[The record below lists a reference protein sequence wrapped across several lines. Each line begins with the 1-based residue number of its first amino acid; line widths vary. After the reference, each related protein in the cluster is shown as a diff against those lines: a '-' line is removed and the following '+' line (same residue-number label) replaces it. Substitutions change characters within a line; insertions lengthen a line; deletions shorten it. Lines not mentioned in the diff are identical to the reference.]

1 VTGAELGSVLAAA
14 GLVPLLCLPDL
25 RLRAA
30 GFIAFTAGICV
41 LAADLLHSPIA
52 RVRVQVTDRPALAA
66 GAAIVGLATL
76 AGAAWLL
83 RRRPWLLLIAAVAT
97 APARIPVHA
106 AGEDAHLLLPLYAVL
121 AVGWL
126 VLGWSLLRGDA
137 AAPQLGWAGRF
148 ASAFLL
154 WSAISL
160 SWSADSHQGG
170 IELLFFLLPFG
181 LLAALVAA
189 GPLGRWELRLALIVQ
204 VVLGVG
210 FALVGFYQYA
220 AKDVFWNP
228 KIIVGNEYASFFR
241 VNSLFWDASIYG
253 RFMAVTIV
261 LVAGVAVYRRLTP
274 QLGVLI
280 VVLFAGLYIS
290 YSQSSLLALAAGSLV
305 LATTVWPR
313 RVTIAVIAAGLAI
326 GLGGLAVSLAGNSAR
341 NVSSDRSHLLDL
353 GRHVIAEHPLAGAGV
368 GGFAR
373 AAVADTKTPWK
384 TTAAESH
391 TTPMT
396 VLAELGPLG
405 LLAYLGL
412 LGALALDGIRLPRS
426 AVRMTLLA
434 VGAALLVSSLFY
446 NAFFEDP
453 TTWIVLGL
461 LAALAARSSTISGA
475 VVTAPAPQTT
485 EAER

>member
-1 VTGAELGSVLAAA
+1 VTGAELGSVIASA
-14 GLVPLLCLPDL
+14 GLVPLLCAGDL

-30 GFIAFTAGICV
+30 GYVAWTVGVVV

-66 GAAIVGLATL
+66 GAAVVGLAVL
-76 AGAAWLL
+76 VAAAWLL

-121 AVGWL
+121 AVGWA

-148 ASAFLL
+148 AAAFVL
-154 WSAISL
+154 WSGISL
-160 SWSADSHQGG
+160 SWSADPHQGG
-170 IELLFFLLPFG
+170 IEMLFFLLPFG
-181 LLAALVAA
+181 LLTVLVAS
-189 GPLGRWELRLALIVQ
+189 GPMGRWELRLALAVQ
-204 VVLGVG
+204 VVLGAA
-210 FALVGFYQYA
+210 FALVAFYQYA

-261 LVAGVAVYRRLTP
+261 LLAGVAVYRRLTP
-274 QLGVLI
+274 PLGILI
-280 VVLFAGLYIS
+280 VVLFAGLYVA

-313 RVTIAVIAAGLAI
+313 RVTIAVIAAGLII

-353 GRHVIAEHPLAGAGV
+353 GRHVIAEHPLGGAGI

-384 TTAAESH
+384 TTSAESH

-412 LGALALDGIRLPRS
+412 LAALVLDGIRPPFS
-426 AVRMTLLA
+426 PVRMTLLA
-434 VGAALLVSSLFY
+434 AGAALLVSSLFY

-453 TTWIVLGL
+453 ATWIVLGL

-475 VVTAPAPQTT
+475 LTAPAPQRT

>member
-1 VTGAELGSVLAAA
+1 
-14 GLVPLLCLPDL
+14 
-25 RLRAA
+25 
-30 GFIAFTAGICV
+30 
-41 LAADLLHSPIA
+41 
-52 RVRVQVTDRPALAA
+52 
-66 GAAIVGLATL
+66 
-76 AGAAWLL
+76 
-83 RRRPWLLLIAAVAT
+83 
-97 APARIPVHA
+97 
-106 AGEDAHLLLPLYAVL
+106 
-121 AVGWL
+121 
-126 VLGWSLLRGDA
+126 
-137 AAPQLGWAGRF
+137 
-148 ASAFLL
+148 
-154 WSAISL
+154 
-160 SWSADSHQGG
+160 
-170 IELLFFLLPFG
+170 
-181 LLAALVAA
+181 
-189 GPLGRWELRLALIVQ
+189 
-204 VVLGVG
+204 
-210 FALVGFYQYA
+210 
-220 AKDVFWNP
+220 
-228 KIIVGNEYASFFR
+228 
-241 VNSLFWDASIYG
+241 
-253 RFMAVTIV
+253 V

-280 VVLFAGLYIS
+280 VVLFAGLYVS

-326 GLGGLAVSLAGNSAR
+326 GVGGLAVSLAGNSAR

-373 AAVADTKTPWK
+373 AAVADTRTPWK

-412 LGALALDGIRLPRS
+412 LGALVLDGIRLPRS

-434 VGAALLVSSLFY
+434 VGAALVMSSLFY

>member
-1 VTGAELGSVLAAA
+1 MTGAELGSILAAA

-30 GFIAFTAGICV
+30 GYVAFTAGICV

-52 RVRVQVTDRPALAA
+52 RTRVEVTDRPVLAFGA
-66 GAAIVGLATL
+66 GVVGLAAL
-76 AGAAWLL
+76 AGAAYLV
-83 RRRPWLLLIAAVAT
+83 RRRPWLLLLAAVAT

-121 AVGWL
+121 AAGW
-126 VLGWSLLRGDA
+126 VALGWAIVRGDA
-137 AAPQLGWAGRF
+137 PAPQLGWAGRF
-148 ASAFLL
+148 AAAFVL

-160 SWSADSHQGG
+160 TWSADPHQGG
-170 IELLFFLLPFG
+170 IELLFFLLPFA

-189 GPLGRWELRLALIVQ
+189 GPRGPWELRQALVVQ
-204 VVLGVG
+204 LVLGVA
-210 FALVGFYQYA
+210 FALVAFYQYA

-261 LVAGVAVYRRLTP
+261 LAAGVAVYRKLTP
-274 QLGVLI
+274 PLGVLI
-280 VVLFAGLYIS
+280 VVLFAGLYIA

-305 LATTVWPR
+305 LAVTVWPR
-313 RVTIAVIAAGLAI
+313 RVTIAVIAVGLVV
-326 GLGGLAVSLAGNSAR
+326 GLGGLAVSLSGNSAR
-341 NVSSDRSHLLDL
+341 NVSSDRTHLLDL
-353 GRHVIAEHPLAGAGV
+353 GKQVISDHPLGGAGV

-373 AAVADTKTPWK
+373 AAVSDTKTPWR
-384 TTAAESH
+384 TTQAESH
-391 TTPMT
+391 TTPVT

-412 LGALALDGIRLPRS
+412 LGALLLDGIRRPFS
-426 AVRMTLLA
+426 PVRMTVLA
-434 VGAALLVSSLFY
+434 AGGALVTSSLFY

-453 TTWIVLGL
+453 ATWIVLGL
-461 LAALAARSSTISGA
+461 LASLGTAARPPN
-475 VVTAPAPQTT
+475 VD
-485 EAER
+485 